1 MAPSTHQAR
10 QAGYFERLRT
20 PWWWYLGAVGVSMLL
35 GLEFAVAISGWVAWV
50 PFAILLP
57 ASLLVVWRLSSGSLA
72 LDGSTLRAGARSLA
86 LADIE
91 QAIDL
96 SAAELRRLVGRHG
109 DPVAF
114 TYIRSWIGPGVQL
127 VLRPPA
133 DREPAQPARAGS
145 EQVRPKQPRSGLA
158 PSESPPS
165 ERARSGLAPSE
176 SPPSERAPSERAPSE
191 LAPAE
196 SVERYPEPYWVVSTR
211 HPDRVLA
218 ALHAAVRSARP
229 SRPTDG

>member
-20 PWWWYLGAVGVSMLL
+20 PWWWYLGAVAVSLLL
-35 GLEFAVAISGWVAWV
+35 GLEFAVAVSGWVALV

-57 ASLLVVWRLSSGSLA
+57 ASLLVVGRLSSGSLA
-72 LDGSTLRAGARSLA
+72 LDGSTLRAGARSVA

-91 QAIDL
+91 RAIDL

-109 DPVAF
+109 DPLAF

-133 DREPAQPARAGS
+133 DREPAQPARARSEQVGS
-145 EQVRPKQPRSGLA
+145 EQAG
-158 PSESPPS
+158 SE
-165 ERARSGLAPSE
+165 LV
-176 SPPSERAPSERAPSE
+176 PSE
-191 LAPAE
+191 LAPPE
-196 SVERYPEPYWVVSTR
+196 SAERYPEPYWVVSTR
-211 HPDRVLA
+211 HPDRLLA
-218 ALHAAVRSARP
+218 ALHAAVPATRS
-229 SRPTDG
+229 SRPPAG